1 MLLFWSYRGLGS
13 SLAYMHGGGFEFN
26 LGFYLYSCF
35 SFLSTSPWCCHC
47 AHQMEASNSSATPQL
62 FNSNIFCNNFHIWRA
77 PLFLSTIDTLVI
89 YLFCS
94 FWVFSFGFWGF
105 PLWTNAKTHWITV
118 LVLCLEK
125 RKRKKKK
132 KEKGFFV
139 WVCFGFCGGV
149 CESLHLSSSSFFLI
163 SFAFFNC
170 WLLLVYS
177 ACLFLILR
185 FFFIFAFGP
194 FSFPNMLFHVMVMI
208 RCVAWCGDQPSS

>member
-125 RKRKKKK
+125 RKKK

-149 CESLHLSSSSFFLI
+149 CESLHLSSSFF
-163 SFAFFNC
+163 F
-170 WLLLVYS
+170 WS
-177 ACLFLILR
+177 ALLFLIAGFYWFTLPAFFLSFVFFSSLR
-185 FFFIFAFGP
+185 LGLFPFRICFF
-194 FSFPNMLFHVMVMI
+194 M
-208 RCVAWCGDQPSS
+208 